1 MSPPL
6 LDGLQIE
13 EDFEFQR
20 RSWRVRLAGAGGAG
34 PGVSRPVEGRLRG
47 LAVYASLLVI
57 FRLTGKRSLGQ
68 ITTFD
73 FVLLLIISEAV
84 QNGMVG
90 QSYSITTALVL
101 VLTLV
106 GVNLGLSLVKDRSVR
121 LQKWIEGLP
130 LILMDEGRLLH
141 DRMKKARVDEGDIL
155 SAPRDRPGA

>member
-1 MSPPL
+1 M
-6 LDGLQIE
+6 E
-13 EDFEFQR
+13 A
-20 RSWRVRLAGAGGAG
+20 V
-34 PGVSRPVEGRLRG
+34 LRG
-47 LAVYASLLVI
+47 LAIYLMLLVI

-73 FVLLLIISEAV
+73 FVLLLVISEAV

-106 GVNLGLSLVKDRSVR
+106 AVDLGLSWLKERSVR
-121 LQKWIEGLP
+121 VQKWVEGLP
-130 LILMDEGRLLH
+130 LILVDEGRLLH

-155 SAPRDRPGA
+155 GAAREAHGLERLDQVKYAVLERNGGISIIPWRPEAERGREPPAA